1 MMNTSQTKTADL
13 IDALGKVKAQAS
25 ELARTEKAIKAAIAK
40 RMNARGVDALEGHY
54 FRVVRVTAER
64 ECIDM
69 EAVKRLLADP
79 PVKRSSVT
87 TYRVNARVSETA

>member
-13 IDALGKVKAQAS
+13 IDTLGKVKAQAS
-25 ELARTEKAIKAAIAK
+25 ELAKTEKAIKAAIAG
-40 RMNARGVDALEGHY
+40 RMDARGVDALEGHY
-54 FRVVRVTAER
+54 FRIVRVTAER
-64 ECIDM
+64 ESIDM

-87 TYRVNARVSETA
+87 TYRVNARISETA